1 MAPDGVPDL
10 MAPVKTVVITGAAG
24 RLGRSVALWWARPG
38 RTLVLIDRD
47 AERLETCRIAAAEA
61 GAEATAMALDIA
73 ADGALESAVMSLPPA
88 LWSMPPTLVI
98 AHGVPGREGPSA
110 QRLGN
115 LRLDDWRAVVDTNLT
130 STVFTMQAFLPLMKT
145 AGGGRIILVSSAAGL
160 SASPTAAL
168 SYSVTKAAVAALPKL
183 LAADLGAARVLINA
197 VAPGKFVNP
206 DWPDE
211 PSQTAKY
218 AASVPLERLAT
229 AEEVAALIGFLGSE
243 ANTYVT
249 GETILQDGGRL
260 SGMTVRRRP

>member
-1 MAPDGVPDL
+1 MAPDSAPEL
-10 MAPVKTVVITGAAG
+10 LAPVKTVVITGAAG
-24 RLGRSVALWWARPG
+24 HLGRGVALWWARPG
-38 RTLVLIDRD
+38 RNLVLIDRD
-47 AERLETCRIAAAEA
+47 AERLETCRIAAAA
-61 GAEATAMALDIA
+61 SGAEATGLALDIA
-73 ADGALESAVMSLPPA
+73 AEGALESAAKSLPPA
-88 LWSMPPTLVI
+88 LWSIPPSLVI
-98 AHGVPGREGPSA
+98 THGVPGREGPSA

-115 LRLDDWRAVVDTNLT
+115 LRLGDWRSVVDTNLT
-130 STVFTMQAFLPLMKT
+130 SIVFTIQAFLPFMQA
-145 AGGGRIILVSSAAGL
+145 AGGGRIVLVSSAAGL

-183 LAADLGAARVLINA
+183 LAADLAASRVLINA

-211 PSQTAKY
+211 ASQTAKY

-260 SGMTVRRRP
+260 SETTVRRRP